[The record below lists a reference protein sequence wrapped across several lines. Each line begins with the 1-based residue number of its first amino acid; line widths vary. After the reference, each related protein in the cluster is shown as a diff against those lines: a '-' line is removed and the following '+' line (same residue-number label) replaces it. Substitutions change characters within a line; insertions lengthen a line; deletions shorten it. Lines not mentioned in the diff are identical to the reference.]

1 MAYEQFGVVKVL
13 VLTINAFFFFASWY
27 SYYNHTPYGNQ
38 KDIETHLKI
47 EGRCMQF
54 LLPSE
59 DILIFTNTDWGG
71 HVIEGGNPSGRSH
84 GERIMLVWYIVHYI
98 SFNKFD
104 YY

>member
-1 MAYEQFGVVKVL
+1 
-13 VLTINAFFFFASWY
+13 
-27 SYYNHTPYGNQ
+27 
-38 KDIETHLKI
+38 
-47 EGRCMQF
+47 MQF

-98 SFNKFD
+98 SYNKFD